1 LIDVAITTRR
11 LAVRRIPVVF
21 IAFSALVLACA
32 SPRASSSGPR
42 ADSQIITEDEVE
54 ASRAV
59 TAYEVIQKLRAN
71 FLTYRGE
78 TSFDRSKSQPYP
90 TVYIDGQEYGQISSL
105 RNIPASQVA
114 TIRLYRS
121 WEATTQFGAGNMGG
135 VIAVTTRR

>member
-1 LIDVAITTRR
+1 M
-11 LAVRRIPVVF
+11 RRIPVAF
-21 IAFSALVLACA
+21 IALSALALACA
-32 SPRASSSGPR
+32 SPRGSSSGAR

-54 ASRAV
+54 ASRAM
-59 TAYEVIQKLRAN
+59 TAYDVIQKLRAN

-90 TVYIDGQEYGQISSL
+90 TVYVDGQEYGQISSL
-105 RNIPASQVA
+105 RNIPASQIA

>member
-1 LIDVAITTRR
+1 M
-11 LAVRRIPVVF
+11 
-21 IAFSALVLACA
+21 
-32 SPRASSSGPR
+32 
-42 ADSQIITEDEVE
+42 
-54 ASRAV
+54 

>member
-1 LIDVAITTRR
+1 LIDVAITTSR
-11 LAVRRIPVVF
+11 LSVRRIRVVF
-21 IAFSALVLACA
+21 IALSALGLACA
-32 SPRASSSGPR
+32 SPGGSRSGAR

-54 ASRAV
+54 ASRAM